1 MGELDL
7 PECVHEDRWLQLSSV
22 ERTIYN
28 RTFARLE
35 SAVRQAGLL
44 RAKHR
49 IALESP
55 GRKHKT

>member
-1 MGELDL
+1 M
-7 PECVHEDRWLQLSSV
+7 HEDRWLQLSSV

-28 RTFARLE
+28 RTCARLE

-44 RAKHR
+44 RARHR
-49 IALESP
+49 AALDSA